1 MIRNIV
7 FDMGNVVIRFDPVFF
22 LDRAGITDEDDR
34 MLVMNELFLSV
45 EWAQMDLGTLTEES
59 AEPLIIPRFPERL
72 RENVRTLLYHW
83 AYPRDMVS
91 GMEELISRLK
101 KAGYGIYLL
110 SNASVAQHD
119 YWPKYTVSRLFDG
132 KLISCDVKTVKPCH
146 RIYRLFTEK
155 FRIKDPRKK
164 TVYCLTNFNSTMEEN
179 LYRIYTLSSL
189 GYDPYVMVYDKP
201 HAPKEIKRLQR
212 WCNNK
217 IIFKKVPRFEDY
229 SSRKG

>member
-101 KAGYGIYLL
+101 KSGYGIYLL

-119 YWPKYTVSRLFDG
+119 YWPRFPVSRLFDG
-132 KLISCDVKTVKPCH
+132 KLISCDVHTVKPCQ
-146 RIYRLFTEK
+146 RIYHLFTEK
-155 FRIKDPRKK
+155 FSLNP
-164 TVYCLTNFNSTMEEN
+164 EECIFIDDSPAN
-179 LYRIYTLSSL
+179 VAGAAACGWQGIVFHGSSL
-189 GYDPYVMVYDKP
+189 ELEQKLRKLG
-201 HAPKEIKRLQR
+201 I
-212 WCNNK
+212 
-217 IIFKKVPRFEDY
+217 RF
-229 SSRKG
+229 